1 MKCRTCGNDLQGNEY
16 NCPFCGSCVDYTQA
30 VEQAKAGREEGFTFL
45 YENTYRNKLYI
56 AMKYMKNEQ
65 DAMDVLQ
72 DAYIK
77 AFARLDSLQ
86 DANAFP
92 GWMSTIVV
100 NTAINALQKKKA
112 VLFSDL
118 QNENDEGDVFEYT
131 LEDENMSTQP
141 EMACT
146 VQETQDMVRELI
158 SSLSDEQRICVLMFH
173 LEGYSIKDI
182 ATVLNCSENTVKS
195 RLNYGR
201 KNIKAKAEELQK
213 KGYKLYSYTPMC
225 LLVYLLMAERGN
237 MIVTHVFEQ
246 MAGLGGSVAAG
257 IIRGGAM
264 QMAGNVTGGAAQAG
278 ATGQAA
284 GGATQAGTTGQAAGG
299 TVQGGTAGQV
309 AGGATQ
315 AGTAGSAT
323 GAVEGGKAIAAT
335 VGKQAF
341 IKTMTGKIVIAAASI
356 AIVGGV
362 AGGTIAYKYSQDKTK
377 ATDKK
382 EATEATEDTSDQ
394 TTTGEADAST
404 TEITTEASTEITT
417 EAAIDESLYKAAYK
431 EVLESYKTQID
442 NYFWQYEYDYSTKT
456 AKEEQTPV
464 AFADITGDKIPEM
477 ILVQSEDD
485 RTTTAHLDIYSFDGT
500 KAKQIFGTDLGEYG
514 GWDVNVAA
522 GTSYYL
528 FTDQD
533 GTLCAYNGIGD
544 ESYTD
549 SYMTFVM
556 DDSGMLQKSPVWT
569 RKEGPNDDYSATIVS
584 CAKDGSEISEDEYDK
599 QIKKLQKN
607 FDTLLMYNSRGKIK
621 AKDFLGT
628 LDDTAMTY
636 DEAMEYL
643 GKITQKDTDKA
654 DKNQRASKDGKE
666 ISAGN
671 AGEVKM
677 TLPED
682 LPESF
687 LMSSGVG
694 AWGSSMDIKP
704 DGTFTASFHDSN
716 YSGRGVSSG
725 SGSFKNIT
733 QIDKYTYTMEL
744 DTLNYDDEL
753 GKETTDDNG
762 YTTTFTELYGIAGGT
777 TFTVY
782 LPGAPTADMP
792 DGMKNWLGFHYYNV
806 PIPDALDCY
815 AIYNVDK
822 ENGYFSTGLQ

>member
-92 GWMSTIVV
+92 GWMSTIVA

-118 QNENDEGDVFEYT
+118 QNENDEGDVFEYN

-158 SSLSDEQRICVLMFH
+158 DSLSDEQRICVLMFH

-237 MIVTHVFEQ
+237 MIVAHVFEQ
-246 MAGLGGSVAAG
+246 MAGIGGNVAAG
-257 IIRGGAM
+257 IIHGGAM

-278 ATGQAA
+278 AIQAGTAGQVA
-284 GGATQAGTTGQAAGG
+284 GGATQ
-299 TVQGGTAGQV
+299 VGTAGQV

-315 AGTAGSAT
+315 AGTAGSAA

-442 NYFWQYEYDYSTKT
+442 NYFWQYEYDYSTKA
-456 AKEEQTPV
+456 AKEEQTPIV
-464 AFADITGDKIPEM
+464 FADVTGDGVPEM
-477 ILVQSEDD
+477 ILVRSEQNE
-485 RTTTAHLDIYSFDGT
+485 ASIAQMDIYSFDGT
-500 KAKQIFGTDLGEYG
+500 KAKRIFGTDMEEYG
-514 GWDVNVAA
+514 GWDINAA
-522 GTSYYL
+522 SGTSYYL
-528 FTDQD
+528 FTTKK
-533 GTLCAYNGIGD
+533 GTLYAYSGIGD
-544 ESYTD
+544 EGYTD
-549 SYMTFVM
+549 QYIKFAL
-556 DDSGMLQKSPVWT
+556 DDSGMLQKATTWA
-569 RKEGPNDDYSATIVS
+569 RKEGPNEDYSATVVS
-584 CAKDGSEISEDEYDK
+584 CTKNESEISEDKYDT
-599 QIKKLQKN
+599 QVKKLQKN
-607 FDTLLMYNSRGKIK
+607 FDTLLMYNGQGKDK
-621 AKDFLGT
+621 AKEVLGT

-643 GKITQKDTDKA
+643 GKITQKKTDKTASDKKQEKSA
-654 DKNQRASKDGKE
+654 DKKE
-666 ISAGN
+666 VSAGN
-671 AGEVKM
+671 AGEVAM

-682 LPESF
+682 LPEKF
-687 LMSSGVG
+687 ILTSGVG
-694 AWGSSMDIKP
+694 AWGASMDIKP
-704 DGTFTASFHDSN
+704 DGTFTASYYDSN
-716 YSGRGVSSG
+716 YEGRSTSSG
-725 SGSFKNIT
+725 SGSFKNIK
-733 QIDKYTYTMEL
+733 QVDKYTYTMEL
-744 DTLNYDDEL
+744 DTLKYDDEI
-753 GKETTDDNG
+753 GKVVANDNG
-762 YTTTFTELYGIAGGT
+762 YKTTFTELYGIAGGT

-792 DGMKNWLGFHYYNV
+792 EGMKRWLGFHYYSV
-806 PIPDALDCY
+806 PIPETLDCY
-815 AIYNVDK
+815 AIYNVDT
-822 ENGYFSTGLQ
+822 EYGYFNTGLQ

>member
-92 GWMSTIVV
+92 GWMSTIVA

-158 SSLSDEQRICVLMFH
+158 NSLSDEQRICVLMFH

-201 KNIKAKAEELQK
+201 KNIKEKAEELQK

-246 MAGLGGSVAAG
+246 MAGLGGNIAAG
-257 IIRGGAM
+257 IIHGGAM

-278 ATGQAA
+278 AAGQAA
-284 GGATQAGTTGQAAGG
+284 GEVTQAGAAG
-299 TVQGGTAGQV
+299 QTA
-309 AGGATQ
+309 
-315 AGTAGSAT
+315 
-323 GAVEGGKAIAAT
+323 GAVEGGRAVAAT

-341 IKTMTGKIVIAAASI
+341 IKTMTGKIAIAAASI

-382 EATEATEDTSDQ
+382 EATEATEDASDQ

-417 EAAIDESLYKAAYK
+417 ESAIDESLYKAAYK
-431 EVLESYKTQID
+431 EVLESYKTQIG
-442 NYFWQYEYDYSTKT
+442 NYYWQYEYDYSTKA
-456 AKEEQTPV
+456 AKEEQTPIV
-464 AFADITGDKIPEM
+464 FADVTGDGVPEM
-477 ILVQSEDD
+477 ILVRSEQNE
-485 RTTTAHLDIYSFDGT
+485 ASIAQMDIYSFDGT
-500 KAKQIFGTDLGEYG
+500 KAKRIFGTDMEEYG
-514 GWDVNVAA
+514 GWDINAA
-522 GTSYYL
+522 SGTSYYL
-528 FTDQD
+528 FTTKK
-533 GTLCAYNGIGD
+533 GTLYAYSGFGD

-549 SYMTFVM
+549 SYIKFTV
-556 DDSGMLQKSPVWT
+556 DDSGMLQKSTTWT
-569 RKEGPNDDYSATIVS
+569 RRKGPNDDYSATVVT
-584 CAKDGSEISEDEYDK
+584 CQKNGSEITEDKYNAQVE
-599 QIKKLQKN
+599 KLQKN
-607 FDTLLMYNSRGKIK
+607 FDTLLMYNGQGKDK
-621 AKDFLGT
+621 AKEVLGT

-643 GKITQKDTDKA
+643 GKITQKKTDKTASDKKQEKSA
-654 DKNQRASKDGKE
+654 DKKE
-666 ISAGN
+666 VSAGN
-671 AGEVKM
+671 AGEVAM

-687 LMSSGVG
+687 TMSSGVG
-694 AWGSSMDIKP
+694 AWASGINIKP

-716 YSGRGVSSG
+716 YESSSVSSG
-725 SGSFKNIT
+725 SGTFKNIE
-733 QIDKYTYTMEL
+733 QVDKYTYTMEL
-744 DTLNYDDEL
+744 DTFTYDDEI
-753 GKETTDDNG
+753 GKEVSNDNG
-762 YTTTFTELYGIAGGT
+762 HITTFTELYGIAGGT

-792 DGMKNWLGFHYYNV
+792 EGMQRWLGFHYYSV
-806 PIPDALDCY
+806 PIPEALDCY
-815 AIYNVDK
+815 AIYNVDT
-822 ENGYFSTGLQ
+822 ESGFFGAGLQ

>member
-56 AMKYMKNEQ
+56 AMKYMKNEE

-77 AFARLDSLQ
+77 AFSKLDSLQ

-92 GWMSTIVV
+92 GWMSTIVAH
-100 NTAINALQKKKA
+100 TALNALQKKQA

-118 QNENDEGDVFEYT
+118 QNENDEGDVFEYN

-158 SSLSDEQRICVLMFH
+158 DSLSDEQRICVLMFH
-173 LEGYSIKDI
+173 IEGYSIRDI
-182 ATVLNCSENTVKS
+182 ATILGCSENTVKS

-201 KNIKAKAEELQK
+201 KNIKAKAVELQK

-246 MAGLGGSVAAG
+246 MAGLGGNVAAG
-257 IIRGGAM
+257 IIHGGAM
-264 QMAGNVTGGAAQAG
+264 QMAGNVTGGAAQV
-278 ATGQAA
+278 
-284 GGATQAGTTGQAAGG
+284 AGG
-299 TVQGGTAGQV
+299 TAGQMTGGASQIAGGTAGQV
-309 AGGATQ
+309 AGGTAQTG
-315 AGTAGSAT
+315 AAGSAA
-323 GAVEGGKAIAAT
+323 GAVEGGKAVAAT
-335 VGKQAF
+335 VGKTAF
-341 IKTMTGKIVIAAASI
+341 IKTVTGKIVIAAASV
-356 AIVGGV
+356 ALVGGAV
-362 AGGTIAYKYSQDKTK
+362 GAGFAYKHSQDKK
-377 ATDKK
+377 KDQNATT
-382 EATEATEDTSDQ
+382 EAASEANDDNITTEVTAETEATTEV
-394 TTTGEADAST
+394 T
-404 TEITTEASTEITT
+404 TETSTEITT
-417 EAAIDESLYKAAYK
+417 EAMTEEKVDESLYKAAYK
-431 EVLESYKTQID
+431 EVLESYKTQIG
-442 NYFWQYEYDYSTKT
+442 NYYWQYEFDYSTKT
-456 AKEEQTPV
+456 AKEEQTPIT
-464 AFADITGDKIPEM
+464 FADVTGDGIPEM
-477 ILVQSEDD
+477 ILVRSEQKDVY
-485 RTTTAHLDIYSFDGT
+485 TAQLDVYSFDGT
-500 KAKQIFGTDLGEYG
+500 KATQIFGTEKEEYG
-514 GWDVNVAA
+514 SWEKNAGS

-528 FTDQD
+528 FTTKK
-533 GTLCAYNGIGD
+533 GTLYAYSGIGD

-549 SYMTFVM
+549 SYIKFTV
-556 DDSGMLQKSPVWT
+556 DDSGMLQMSTTWT
-569 RKEGPNDDYSATIVS
+569 RKESPNDDYSATVVT
-584 CAKDGSEISEDEYDK
+584 CQKNGSEITEDKYNAQVE
-599 QIKKLQKN
+599 KLEKN
-607 FDTLLMYNSRGKIK
+607 FDTLLMYNGQGKDK
-621 AKDFLGT
+621 AKAVLGT

-643 GKITQKDTDKA
+643 GTITQKETDKA
-654 DKNQRASKDGKE
+654 DKNKRASKDGKE

-687 LMSSGVG
+687 LMTSGVG

-704 DGTFTASFHDSN
+704 DGTFTASFYDSN
-716 YSGRGVSSG
+716 YIGGEVSSG

-733 QIDKYTYTMEL
+733 QVDKYTYTMEL

-753 GKETTDDNG
+753 GKETTSDNG

-792 DGMKNWLGFHYYNV
+792 DGMKNWLGFHYYSV

-822 ENGYFSTGLQ
+822 ESGYFSTGLQ